1 MKWTSFIH
9 LKEITKMINKKR
21 INNCNQLTKS
31 TFKGA
36 NDYDKHKIYF
46 NKEKEKFINK

>member
-1 MKWTSFIH
+1 M
-9 LKEITKMINKKR
+9 
-21 INNCNQLTKS
+21 QPQTKS

-46 NKEKEKFINK
+46 KNEKERFINT